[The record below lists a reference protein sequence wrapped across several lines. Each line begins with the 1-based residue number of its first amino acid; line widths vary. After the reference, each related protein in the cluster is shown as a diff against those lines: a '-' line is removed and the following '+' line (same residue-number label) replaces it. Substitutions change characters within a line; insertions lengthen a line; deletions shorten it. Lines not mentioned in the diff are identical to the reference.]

1 MRLNDD
7 KISDITFK
15 MTLQLEKDE
24 RAKFLA
30 PANVIR
36 ACIKRTIT
44 SELQLEDE
52 VVQIVL
58 ERLERMKSVKRD
70 SLKWEGHFERL
81 YVQEMAKRGRRWDI
95 NVRDVLR

>member
-24 RAKFLA
+24 RAKFLTS
-30 PANVIR
+30 ANVIR

-58 ERLERMKSVKRD
+58 DRLEGMKSVKRD

-95 NVRDVLR
+95 SVRDVFR